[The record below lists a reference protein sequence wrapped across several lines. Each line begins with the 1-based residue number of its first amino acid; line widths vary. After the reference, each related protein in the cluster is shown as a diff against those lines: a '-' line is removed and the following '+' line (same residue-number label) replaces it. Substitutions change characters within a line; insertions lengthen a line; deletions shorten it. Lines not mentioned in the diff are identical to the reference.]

1 MHAKSSFAAE
11 SVQKLSHSDFYENLT
26 ISQFKGV
33 DYKNQGLEAQK
44 QNKKTDFQYKTIT
57 IHKFF
62 QITMYLSI
70 I

>member
-11 SVQKLSHSDFYENLT
+11 SVQKLSHSD
-26 ISQFKGV
+26 
-33 DYKNQGLEAQK
+33 YKNQGLETQK

>member
-11 SVQKLSHSDFYENLT
+11 SAQTLSHSDFYENLT

-33 DYKNQGLEAQK
+33 DYKNQGLETQK
-44 QNKKTDFQYKTIT
+44 QNKKTDFQYKTNT